1 MDKNQAMVL
10 AFAQWGAAKSGK
22 DPQTFMQEFQTY
34 SDQQKQQMLQ
44 AFQSDPEA
52 QKYIQAAQQQ
62 LSGGTQVARLGAK
75 LNYIKQI
82 KGDCP
87 EGEELVYFKK
97 GGRFCKACR
106 KKQEGGNVDEIANFK
121 KQREEKKCGGKM
133 KECGGKMENNK
144 CGGKMKDACGGKM
157 EQKCGGKMENNKCGG
172 KMKDACGGK
181 MKEEECGGKME
192 QKCGGKMK
200 KKKK

>member
-62 LSGGTQVARLGAK
+62 LSGGTQIARLGAK

-133 KECGGKMENNK
+133 KEACGGKMKDACGGKMENNK
-144 CGGKMKDACGGKM
+144 CGGKMK
-157 EQKCGGKMENNKCGG
+157 NNKCGG
-172 KMKDACGGK
+172 KMKNACGGK
-181 MKEEECGGKME
+181 MKEECGGKME

>member
-62 LSGGTQVARLGAK
+62 LSGGTQIARLGAK

-121 KQREEKKCGGKM
+121 KNREEQKKCGGKM
-133 KECGGKMENNK
+133 KEA

-157 EQKCGGKMENNKCGG
+157 ENNKCGGKMENNKCGG
-172 KMKDACGGK
+172 KMKNACGGK
-181 MKEEECGGKME
+181 MKEECGGKME

-200 KKKK
+200 KKK

>member
-1 MDKNQAMVL
+1 MDNNQAMVL

-62 LSGGTQVARLGAK
+62 LSGGTQIARLGAK

-97 GGRFCKACR
+97 GGRFCKTCR

-121 KQREEKKCGGKM
+121 KNREEQKKCGGKM
-133 KECGGKMENNK
+133 KEACGGKMKDACGGKMENNK
-144 CGGKMKDACGGKM
+144 CGGKMK
-157 EQKCGGKMENNKCGG
+157 N
-172 KMKDACGGK
+172 ACGGK

>member
-144 CGGKMKDACGGKM
+144 CGGKMKNACGGKMKEECGGKM

-181 MKEEECGGKME
+181 ME

-200 KKKK
+200 KKK

>member
-121 KQREEKKCGGKM
+121 KNREEQKKCGGKM
-133 KECGGKMENNK
+133 KEA

-157 EQKCGGKMENNKCGG
+157 ENNKCGGKMENNKCGG
-172 KMKDACGGK
+172 KMKNACGGK
-181 MKEEECGGKME
+181 MKEECGGKME

-200 KKKK
+200 KKK

>member
-1 MDKNQAMVL
+1 MDNNQAIVL

-106 KKQEGGNVDEIANFK
+106 KKQEGGNIDEIANFK

-133 KECGGKMENNK
+133 KNA
-144 CGGKMKDACGGKM
+144 CGGKMKEECGGKM

-181 MKEEECGGKME
+181 MKEKECGGKME

-200 KKKK
+200 KKK

>member
-1 MDKNQAMVL
+1 MVTNTQQQQIIK
-10 AFAQWGAAKSGK
+10 AFAEWGAKKYGK
-22 DPQTFMQEFQTY
+22 GQMTPEQFLQQVQQLDEQQQKALLQEFQQEM
-34 SDQQKQQMLQ
+34 QQGQMTV
-44 AFQSDPEA
+44 A
-52 QKYIQAAQQQ
+52 
-62 LSGGTQVARLGAK
+62 ARLGAK

-121 KQREEKKCGGKM
+121 KNREEKKCGGKM
-133 KECGGKMENNK
+133 KE
-144 CGGKMKDACGGKM
+144 
-157 EQKCGGKMENNKCGG
+157 
-172 KMKDACGGK
+172 ACGGK
-181 MKEEECGGKME
+181 MKEACGGKMKKECGGKMKNACGGKMKEECGGKME

-200 KKKK
+200 KKK

>member
-1 MDKNQAMVL
+1 MDNNQAMVL

-133 KECGGKMENNK
+133 KEA
-144 CGGKMKDACGGKM
+144 CGGKMKEACGGKM
-157 EQKCGGKMENNKCGG
+157 KKE
-172 KMKDACGGK
+172 CGGK

>member
-1 MDKNQAMVL
+1 MDNNQAMVL

-34 SDQQKQQMLQ
+34 SDQQKQQLLQ
-44 AFQSDPEA
+44 AFQNDPEA
-52 QKYIQAAQQQ
+52 QKYVQAAQQQ

-97 GGRFCKACR
+97 GGRFCKTCR

-121 KQREEKKCGGKM
+121 KNREEQK
-133 KECGGKMENNK
+133 
-144 CGGKMKDACGGKM
+144 
-157 EQKCGGKMENNKCGG
+157 KCGGKMENNKCGG
-172 KMKDACGGK
+172 KMKEACGGK
-181 MKEEECGGKME
+181 MKEACGGKMKKECGGKMKNACGGKMKEECGGKME

-200 KKKK
+200 KKK